1 MHIVLALILCAS
13 GVIIIAPISMANDPY
28 NRSWKK
34 TSLSILWLLFITL
47 TTFFA
52 IFFYEKGIPHDES
65 GKLNDLERLVQG
77 FYFQLGVRVYLVFGL
92 VLVRNL
98 FPIWEFECTSNKIS
112 KSHFKPFLRAEL
124 LNLSASSCFV
134 LYFRCVCRKRSFVI
148 TGFCER

>member
-13 GVIIIAPISMANDPY
+13 GIIIIAPISMANDPY

-65 GKLNDLERLVQG
+65 GILNDLERLVQG

-92 VLVRNL
+92 VLVRDL
-98 FPIWEFECTSNKIS
+98 FPVGTSSVLVKLS
-112 KSHFKPFLRAEL
+112 KSHFKPFPHAEL